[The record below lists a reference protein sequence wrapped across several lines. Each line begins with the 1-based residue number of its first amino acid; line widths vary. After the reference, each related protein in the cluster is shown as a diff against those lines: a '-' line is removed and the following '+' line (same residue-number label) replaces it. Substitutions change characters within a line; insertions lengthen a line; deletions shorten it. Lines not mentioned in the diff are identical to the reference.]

1 MALEGKLVILREQKR
16 EDMQKLVDLRND
28 LETQAWSVS
37 LPPDFTLEMY
47 QKRYDKREFSF
58 ERQDGQFTIL
68 IKDSGEYAGLVSYTD
83 LQPRFSGTIGIIV
96 DKKYWGGGVA
106 YDAQEVLLKFLF
118 EELGLRVVRLW
129 THSGNPRAVKLAEKS
144 GFKVS
149 LRMREAIWKNG
160 QLLDNLNI
168 DLLREEYYALHPEL
182 IDGMPAIG

>member
-16 EDMQKLVDLRND
+16 EDMQRLVDLRND

-58 ERQDGQFTIL
+58 ERTDGQFTIL

-83 LQPRFSGTIGIIV
+83 LHPRFSATIGIIV
-96 DKKYWGGGVA
+96 DKKFWGGGVA

-149 LRMREAIWKNG
+149 LRMREAIWKSG
-160 QLLDNLNI
+160 QLLDNLNM

-182 IDGMPAIG
+182 TDGLPAIP